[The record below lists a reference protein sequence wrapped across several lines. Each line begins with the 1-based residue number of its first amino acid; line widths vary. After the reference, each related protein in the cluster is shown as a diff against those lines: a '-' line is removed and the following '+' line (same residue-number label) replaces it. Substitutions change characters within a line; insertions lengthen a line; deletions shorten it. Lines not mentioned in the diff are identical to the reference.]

1 MTGFTN
7 FYEYAISGK
16 WLSLL
21 KEIAPSVRRVTVM
34 QNPNHPSWV
43 GYQRSIAAAAP
54 LIGVQPVEARI
65 YTPAD
70 IDNTFD
76 VLMREPNGGL
86 LVLPDTFNTV
96 HRAKIIALAARHRI
110 PAVYPQRFYATD
122 GGLMAYGA
130 DFVELL
136 RLAAS
141 YVDHILRGARPT
153 DLPVQSSSKF
163 ELVINLKTAR
173 MLGLDRAAD
182 AARARRR
189 GDRVKT
195 WGKGKPAVKLPRRKF
210 LHLAAGAA
218 TLSAVSRIAWAQAYP
233 SRPIRLVVPFPPGGA
248 YDLVGRPLADKL
260 KPLLGTVVIEN
271 IGGGGAS
278 LGAAAVVR
286 APPDGYTILLGGTQ
300 THVNEALLKSRP
312 LYDPVKD
319 LDPIAS
325 VAANCLVI
333 AVHPSLPVRT
343 LKELI
348 AYAKANPGK
357 LSYGHAGVGSIQH
370 LTGELLK
377 SLAETPDI
385 VQVPYRGTGPAI
397 ADLVSGQVPMG
408 IVGVT
413 GPLLEFHRSGK
424 TRILAVTN
432 PTRLNVAPELPTAAE
447 LGIPGL
453 TVTGTIGLLAPA
465 GTPTGIIERI
475 AQATRSAVAEP
486 AYQQLLIDAGI
497 EPTLNST
504 PDKFRRSLAADVA
517 LWTPVV
523 KALGLKID

>member
-1 MTGFTN
+1 MKRREFIT
-7 FYEYAISGK
+7 
-16 WLSLL
+16 LL
-21 KEIAPSVRRVTVM
+21 
-34 QNPNHPSWV
+34 
-43 GYQRSIAAAAP
+43 GGAAAWP
-54 LIGVQPVEARI
+54 
-65 YTPAD
+65 
-70 IDNTFD
+70 F
-76 VLMREPNGGL
+76 
-86 LVLPDTFNTV
+86 
-96 HRAKIIALAARHRI
+96 AAR
-110 PAVYPQRFYATD
+110 PAMSQSYPT
-122 GGLMAYGA
+122 
-130 DFVELL
+130 
-136 RLAAS
+136 
-141 YVDHILRGARPT
+141 
-153 DLPVQSSSKF
+153 
-163 ELVINLKTAR
+163 
-173 MLGLDRAAD
+173 
-182 AARARRR
+182 
-189 GDRVKT
+189 
-195 WGKGKPAVKLPRRKF
+195 
-210 LHLAAGAA
+210 
-218 TLSAVSRIAWAQAYP
+218 
-233 SRPIRLVVPFPPGGA
+233 RPIRLVVPFPPGGA

-286 APPDGYTILLGGTQ
+286 APSDGYTILLGGTQ

-333 AVHPSLPVRT
+333 AIHPSLSVRT
-343 LKELI
+343 LKELV

-377 SLAETPDI
+377 SLTETADI

-397 ADLVSGQVPMG
+397 ADLVSGQVPIG
-408 IVGVT
+408 VVGVT

-432 PTRLNVAPELPTAAE
+432 PTRLKIAPELPTAAE
-447 LGIPGL
+447 LGFPGL

-475 AQATRSAVAEP
+475 ARATRSAVSEQ
-486 AYQQLLIDAGI
+486 AYQQVLTDAGI
-497 EPTLNST
+497 EPTPDST

-523 KALGLKID
+523 KTLGLKID